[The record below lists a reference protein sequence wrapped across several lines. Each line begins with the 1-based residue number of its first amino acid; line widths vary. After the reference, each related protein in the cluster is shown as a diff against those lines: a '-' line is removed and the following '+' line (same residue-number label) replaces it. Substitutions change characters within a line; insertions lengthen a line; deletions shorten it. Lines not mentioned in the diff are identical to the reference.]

1 MVDFAGVTGIM
12 AVEEEV
18 MILGGIV
25 MAFFLI
31 LLLVI
36 RTAKRNDVP
45 RASYLS
51 GDTDPTMHGQGK
63 PRITELTNI
72 EGPVKE
78 PMPDSALDNE
88 AEKLAQQLSINGMPE
103 SPLDEGQN
111 KGQPISSS
119 VMSLSDDEEDFKV
132 FRRTTPA
139 KPKNQ
144 APLLETTPI
153 TDELR
158 LVEQS
163 MMSLKDMFRTGYITR
178 DVYVD
183 ETRMLYNQAKS
194 LADAHDTAK

>member
-1 MVDFAGVTGIM
+1 MDFAGVAGIM
-12 AVEEEV
+12 AAEQEV

-31 LLLVI
+31 LLLII

-63 PRITELTNI
+63 PRITELTHI

-78 PMPDSALDNE
+78 PMPDSAPDNE
-88 AEKLAQQLSINGMPE
+88 AEKLAQQLSIDGMPK

-111 KGQPISSS
+111 KGQSISSS
-119 VMSLSDDEEDFKV
+119 VMSLSDDEEGFKV

-194 LADAHDTAK
+194 LADAHDTA

>member
-1 MVDFAGVTGIM
+1 MDFAGVAGIM
-12 AVEEEV
+12 AAEQEV

-31 LLLVI
+31 LLLII

-45 RASYLS
+45 RTSQMS
-51 GDTDPTMHGQGK
+51 GDTDRTMHGQGK

-78 PMPDSALDNE
+78 PMPDSAPDNE
-88 AEKLAQQLSINGMPE
+88 AGKLAQQLSIDGMPK

-111 KGQPISSS
+111 KGQSISSS
-119 VMSLSDDEEDFKV
+119 VMSLSDDEEGFKV

-139 KPKNQ
+139 KPKIQ
-144 APLLETTPI
+144 APLHETTPI
-153 TDELR
+153 NDELR
-158 LVEQS
+158 LIEQS

-194 LADAHDTAK
+194 LADAHDTA

>member
-1 MVDFAGVTGIM
+1 MDFAGVAGIM
-12 AVEEEV
+12 AAEQEV

-31 LLLVI
+31 LLLII

-78 PMPDSALDNE
+78 PMPDSAPDNE
-88 AEKLAQQLSINGMPE
+88 AEKLAQQLSIDGMPK

-111 KGQPISSS
+111 KGQSISSS
-119 VMSLSDDEEDFKV
+119 VMSLSDDEEGFKV

-194 LADAHDTAK
+194 LADAHDMA

>member
-1 MVDFAGVTGIM
+1 MDFAGVAGIM
-12 AVEEEV
+12 AAEQEV

-31 LLLVI
+31 LLLII

-45 RASYLS
+45 RAPHMS

-63 PRITELTNI
+63 PRITELMNI

-119 VMSLSDDEEDFKV
+119 VMSLSDDEEGFKV

>member
-1 MVDFAGVTGIM
+1 MDFAGVAGIM
-12 AVEEEV
+12 AAEQEV

-31 LLLVI
+31 LLLII

-45 RASYLS
+45 RTSQMS
-51 GDTDPTMHGQGK
+51 GDTDRTMHGQGK

-78 PMPDSALDNE
+78 PMPDSAPDNE
-88 AEKLAQQLSINGMPE
+88 AEKLAQQLSIDGMPK

-111 KGQPISSS
+111 KGQSISSS
-119 VMSLSDDEEDFKV
+119 VMSLSDDEEGFKV

-144 APLLETTPI
+144 APLLETMPI

>member
-12 AVEEEV
+12 AAEQEV

-31 LLLVI
+31 LLLII

-45 RASYLS
+45 RASQMS
-51 GDTDPTMHGQGK
+51 GDTDRTMHGQGK

-78 PMPDSALDNE
+78 PMPDSAPDNE
-88 AEKLAQQLSINGMPE
+88 AEKLAQQLSINGMPK

-111 KGQPISSS
+111 KGQSISSS
-119 VMSLSDDEEDFKV
+119 AMSLSDDEEGFKV

-144 APLLETTPI
+144 ASLPETTPI

-158 LVEQS
+158 LIEQS

-194 LADAHDTAK
+194 LADAHETA

>member
-1 MVDFAGVTGIM
+1 MDFAGVAGIM
-12 AVEEEV
+12 AAEQEV

-31 LLLVI
+31 LLLII

-45 RASYLS
+45 RASHMS
-51 GDTDPTMHGQGK
+51 GDVDRTMHGQGNLSV
-63 PRITELTNI
+63 TELTNI

-78 PMPDSALDNE
+78 PMLDSAPDNE
-88 AEKLAQQLSINGMPE
+88 AEKLAQQLSIDGMPK

-111 KGQPISSS
+111 KGQSISSS
-119 VMSLSDDEEDFKV
+119 VMSLSDDEEGFKV

-144 APLLETTPI
+144 APLPETTPI

-158 LVEQS
+158 LIEQS

-194 LADAHDTAK
+194 LADAHDTA

>member
-1 MVDFAGVTGIM
+1 LDFAGFAGIM
-12 AVEEEV
+12 AAEQEV

-31 LLLVI
+31 LLLII

-45 RASYLS
+45 LASHMS

-78 PMPDSALDNE
+78 PMPDSAPDNE
-88 AEKLAQQLSINGMPE
+88 AEKLAQQLSIDGMPK

-111 KGQPISSS
+111 KGQSISSS
-119 VMSLSDDEEDFKV
+119 VMSLSDDEEGFKV

-144 APLLETTPI
+144 APLPETTPI

-158 LVEQS
+158 LIEQS

-194 LADAHDTAK
+194 LADAHDTA

>member
-1 MVDFAGVTGIM
+1 VDFAGVAGIM
-12 AVEEEV
+12 AAEQEV
-18 MILGGIV
+18 MILCSII

-31 LLLVI
+31 LLLII

-45 RASYLS
+45 RAPHMS
-51 GDTDPTMHGQGK
+51 GDVDRTMYGQGNLS
-63 PRITELTNI
+63 ITELTNI

-78 PMPDSALDNE
+78 PMPDSAPNNE
-88 AEKLAQQLSINGMPE
+88 AGKLAQKLSIDSIPN
-103 SPLDEGQN
+103 SPLGDGQN
-111 KGQPISSS
+111 KGQSIPSSS
-119 VMSLSDDEEDFKV
+119 MSMSDNEEGFKV

-144 APLLETTPI
+144 TTLPETKPI

-158 LVEQS
+158 LIEQS

-194 LADAHDTAK
+194 LADAHDTA

>member
-1 MVDFAGVTGIM
+1 MDFAGVAGIM
-12 AVEEEV
+12 AAEQEV

-31 LLLVI
+31 LLLII

-45 RASYLS
+45 RASQMS
-51 GDTDPTMHGQGK
+51 GDTDRTMHGQGK

-72 EGPVKE
+72 EGPIKE
-78 PMPDSALDNE
+78 PMPDSAPDNE
-88 AEKLAQQLSINGMPE
+88 AGKLAQQLSIDGMPK

-111 KGQPISSS
+111 KGQSISSS
-119 VMSLSDDEEDFKV
+119 VMSLSDDEEGFKV

-144 APLLETTPI
+144 APLPETTPI

-158 LVEQS
+158 LIEQS

-194 LADAHDTAK
+194 LADAHDTA

>member
-12 AVEEEV
+12 AAEQEV

-31 LLLVI
+31 LLLII

-63 PRITELTNI
+63 PRITELMNI

-78 PMPDSALDNE
+78 P
-88 AEKLAQQLSINGMPE
+88 MPE

-119 VMSLSDDEEDFKV
+119 VMSLSDDEEGFKV

-144 APLLETTPI
+144 ALLPETTPV

-158 LVEQS
+158 LIELS
-163 MMSLKDMFRTGYITR
+163 MISLKDMFRTGFITR

-194 LADAHDTAK
+194 LADAHDTA

>member
-1 MVDFAGVTGIM
+1 MDFTGVTGIM
-12 AVEEEV
+12 AAEQEV

-31 LLLVI
+31 LLLII
-36 RTAKRNDVP
+36 RTAKRNDAP
-45 RASYLS
+45 RAPHMS
-51 GDTDPTMHGQGK
+51 GDVDRTMHGQGNLS
-63 PRITELTNI
+63 ITELTNI

-78 PMPDSALDNE
+78 PMPDSAPDNE
-88 AEKLAQQLSINGMPE
+88 AEKLAQQLSIDGMPK

-111 KGQPISSS
+111 KGQSISSS
-119 VMSLSDDEEDFKV
+119 VMSLSDDEEGFKV

-144 APLLETTPI
+144 APLPETTPI

-158 LVEQS
+158 LIEQS

-194 LADAHDTAK
+194 LADAHDTA

>member
-1 MVDFAGVTGIM
+1 MDFAGVAGIM
-12 AVEEEV
+12 AAEQEV

-31 LLLVI
+31 LLLII

-45 RASYLS
+45 RASHMS
-51 GDTDPTMHGQGK
+51 GDTDPTMRGQGK

-78 PMPDSALDNE
+78 PMPDSAPDDE
-88 AEKLAQQLSINGMPE
+88 AEKLAQQLSIDGMPK

-111 KGQPISSS
+111 KGQSISSS
-119 VMSLSDDEEDFKV
+119 VMSLSDDEEGFKV

-144 APLLETTPI
+144 APLPETTPI

-158 LVEQS
+158 LIEQS
-163 MMSLKDMFRTGYITR
+163 MMSLKDMFRTGYVTR

-194 LADAHDTAK
+194 LADAHDTA

>member
-1 MVDFAGVTGIM
+1 MDFAGVAGIM
-12 AVEEEV
+12 AAEQEV

-31 LLLVI
+31 LLLII

-78 PMPDSALDNE
+78 PMPDSAPDNE
-88 AEKLAQQLSINGMPE
+88 AEKLAQQLSIDGMPK
-103 SPLDEGQN
+103 SPLDESQN
-111 KGQPISSS
+111 KGQSISSS
-119 VMSLSDDEEDFKV
+119 VMSLSDDEEGFKV

-144 APLLETTPI
+144 APLPETTPI

-158 LVEQS
+158 LIEQS

-194 LADAHDTAK
+194 LADAHDTA

>member
-1 MVDFAGVTGIM
+1 MDFAGVAGIM
-12 AVEEEV
+12 AAEQEV

-31 LLLVI
+31 LLLII

-78 PMPDSALDNE
+78 PMPDSAPDNE
-88 AEKLAQQLSINGMPE
+88 AEKLAQQLSIDGMPK

-111 KGQPISSS
+111 KGQSISSS
-119 VMSLSDDEEDFKV
+119 VMSLSDDEEGFKV

-144 APLLETTPI
+144 APLPETTPI

-158 LVEQS
+158 LIEQS

-194 LADAHDTAK
+194 LADAHDTA

>member
-1 MVDFAGVTGIM
+1 MDFAGVTGII
-12 AVEEEV
+12 AAEQEV
-18 MILGGIV
+18 MILGDIV

-31 LLLVI
+31 LLLII

-45 RASYLS
+45 RASHMS
-51 GDTDPTMHGQGK
+51 GDKDRTMHGQGK

-78 PMPDSALDNE
+78 PMPDSAPDNE
-88 AEKLAQQLSINGMPE
+88 AGKLAQQLSIDSTPK

-111 KGQPISSS
+111 KGQSISSS
-119 VMSLSDDEEDFKV
+119 VMSLSDDEEGFKV

-144 APLLETTPI
+144 APLPETTPI

-158 LVEQS
+158 LIEQS

-194 LADAHDTAK
+194 LADAHDTA

>member
-1 MVDFAGVTGIM
+1 MDFAGVAGIM
-12 AVEEEV
+12 AAEQEV

-31 LLLVI
+31 LLLII

-45 RASYLS
+45 RASNLS
-51 GDTDPTMHGQGK
+51 GDADPTMHGQGK

-194 LADAHDTAK
+194 LADAHETA

>member
-1 MVDFAGVTGIM
+1 VFTVDFAGFTGIM
-12 AVEEEV
+12 VAEQEV

-31 LLLVI
+31 LLLII
-36 RTAKRNDVP
+36 RTAKRNNVP
-45 RASYLS
+45 RTSQMS
-51 GDTDPTMHGQGK
+51 GDTDRTMHGQGK

-78 PMPDSALDNE
+78 PMPDSE
-88 AEKLAQQLSINGMPE
+88 AGKLAQRLSIDGMPK

-111 KGQPISSS
+111 KGQSISSS
-119 VMSLSDDEEDFKV
+119 VMSLSDDEEGFKV

-144 APLLETTPI
+144 ALLPETTPV

-158 LVEQS
+158 LIELS
-163 MMSLKDMFRTGYITR
+163 MISLKDMFRTGYITR

-194 LADAHDTAK
+194 LADAHDTA

>member
-1 MVDFAGVTGIM
+1 MDFAGVAGIM
-12 AVEEEV
+12 AAEQEV

-31 LLLVI
+31 LLLII
-36 RTAKRNDVP
+36 RSAKRNDVP

-63 PRITELTNI
+63 PRITELMNI
-72 EGPVKE
+72 EGPIKE
-78 PMPDSALDNE
+78 PTPDSALDNE

-119 VMSLSDDEEDFKV
+119 VMSLSDDEEGFKV

>member
-1 MVDFAGVTGIM
+1 MDFAGVAGIM
-12 AVEEEV
+12 AAEQEV
-18 MILGGIV
+18 MILCSII

-31 LLLVI
+31 LLLII

-45 RASYLS
+45 RAPHMS
-51 GDTDPTMHGQGK
+51 GDVDRTMHGQGNLS
-63 PRITELTNI
+63 ITELTNI

-78 PMPDSALDNE
+78 PMPDSTPDNE
-88 AEKLAQQLSINGMPE
+88 AGKLAQQLSIDSIPN
-103 SPLDEGQN
+103 SPLGDDQN
-111 KGQPISSS
+111 KGQSIPSSS
-119 VMSLSDDEEDFKV
+119 MSMSDNEEGFKV

-144 APLLETTPI
+144 TTLPKTKPI

-158 LVEQS
+158 LIEQS

-194 LADAHDTAK
+194 LADAHDTA

>member
-1 MVDFAGVTGIM
+1 MDFAGVAGIM
-12 AVEEEV
+12 AAEQEV

-31 LLLVI
+31 LLLII

-119 VMSLSDDEEDFKV
+119 VMSLSDDEEGFKV

-158 LVEQS
+158 LIEQS

>member
-1 MVDFAGVTGIM
+1 MDFAGFAGIM
-12 AVEEEV
+12 AAEQEV

-31 LLLVI
+31 LLLII

-45 RASYLS
+45 LASHMS

-78 PMPDSALDNE
+78 PMPDSAPDNE
-88 AEKLAQQLSINGMPE
+88 AEKLAQQLSIDGMPK

-111 KGQPISSS
+111 KGQSISSS
-119 VMSLSDDEEDFKV
+119 VMSLSDDEEGFKV

-144 APLLETTPI
+144 APLPETTPI

-158 LVEQS
+158 LIEQS

-194 LADAHDTAK
+194 LADAHDTA

>member
-1 MVDFAGVTGIM
+1 MDFAGFTGIM
-12 AVEEEV
+12 AAEQEV

-31 LLLVI
+31 LLLII

-45 RASYLS
+45 LASHMS

-78 PMPDSALDNE
+78 PMPDSAPDNE
-88 AEKLAQQLSINGMPE
+88 AEKLAQQLSIDGMPK

-111 KGQPISSS
+111 KGQSISSS
-119 VMSLSDDEEDFKV
+119 VMSLSDDEEGFKV

-144 APLLETTPI
+144 APLPETTPI

-158 LVEQS
+158 LIEQS

-194 LADAHDTAK
+194 LADAHDTA

>member
-1 MVDFAGVTGIM
+1 MDFAGVAGIM
-12 AVEEEV
+12 AAEQEV

-31 LLLVI
+31 LLLII

-45 RASYLS
+45 LASHMS

-78 PMPDSALDNE
+78 PMPDSAPDNE
-88 AEKLAQQLSINGMPE
+88 AEKLAQQLSIDGMPK

-111 KGQPISSS
+111 KGQSISSS
-119 VMSLSDDEEDFKV
+119 VMSLSDDEDGFKV

-139 KPKNQ
+139 KSKNQ
-144 APLLETTPI
+144 ALLPETTPV

-158 LVEQS
+158 LIELS
-163 MMSLKDMFRTGYITR
+163 MISLKDMFRTGYITR

-183 ETRMLYNQAKS
+183 ETRTLYNQAKS

>member
-1 MVDFAGVTGIM
+1 VDFAGVTGIM
-12 AVEEEV
+12 AAEQEV

-31 LLLVI
+31 LLLII

-45 RASYLS
+45 RTSQMS
-51 GDTDPTMHGQGK
+51 GDTDRTMHGQGK

-78 PMPDSALDNE
+78 PMPDSAPDNE
-88 AEKLAQQLSINGMPE
+88 AEKLAQQLSIDGMPK

-111 KGQPISSS
+111 KGQSISSS
-119 VMSLSDDEEDFKV
+119 VMSLSDDEEGFKV

-144 APLLETTPI
+144 APLPETTPI

-158 LVEQS
+158 LIEQS

-194 LADAHDTAK
+194 LADAHDTA

>member
-1 MVDFAGVTGIM
+1 MDFAGVAGIM
-12 AVEEEV
+12 AAEQEV

-31 LLLVI
+31 LLLII

-45 RASYLS
+45 RASHMS
-51 GDTDPTMHGQGK
+51 GDTDPKMHGQGK

-78 PMPDSALDNE
+78 PMPDNE
-88 AEKLAQQLSINGMPE
+88 AEKLAQQLSIDGMPK

-111 KGQPISSS
+111 KGQSISSS
-119 VMSLSDDEEDFKV
+119 VMSLSDDEEGFKL

-144 APLLETTPI
+144 APLPETTPI

-158 LVEQS
+158 LIEQS

-194 LADAHDTAK
+194 LADAHDTA

>member
-1 MVDFAGVTGIM
+1 
-12 AVEEEV
+12 

-31 LLLVI
+31 LLLII

-45 RASYLS
+45 RASHMS

-78 PMPDSALDNE
+78 PMPDSAPDNE
-88 AEKLAQQLSINGMPE
+88 AEKLAQQLSIDGMPK

-111 KGQPISSS
+111 KGQSISSS
-119 VMSLSDDEEDFKV
+119 VMSLSDDEEGFKV

-144 APLLETTPI
+144 APLPETTPI

-158 LVEQS
+158 LIEQS

-194 LADAHDTAK
+194 LADAHDTA

>member
-12 AVEEEV
+12 AAEQEV

-31 LLLVI
+31 LLLII

-45 RASYLS
+45 HASHMS

-78 PMPDSALDNE
+78 PMPDSAPDNE
-88 AEKLAQQLSINGMPE
+88 AEKLAQQLSIDGMPK

-111 KGQPISSS
+111 KGQSISSS
-119 VMSLSDDEEDFKV
+119 VMSLSDDEEGFKV

-144 APLLETTPI
+144 ASLPETTPI

-158 LVEQS
+158 LIEQS

-194 LADAHDTAK
+194 LADAHDTA

>member
-1 MVDFAGVTGIM
+1 MDFAGVAGIM
-12 AVEEEV
+12 AAEQEV

-31 LLLVI
+31 LLLII

-45 RASYLS
+45 RASHMS

-78 PMPDSALDNE
+78 PMPDNAPDNE
-88 AEKLAQQLSINGMPE
+88 AEKLAQQLSIDGMPK

-111 KGQPISSS
+111 KGQSISSS
-119 VMSLSDDEEDFKV
+119 VMSLSDDEEGFKV

-144 APLLETTPI
+144 APLPETTPI

-158 LVEQS
+158 LIEQS

-194 LADAHDTAK
+194 LADAHDTA

>member
-1 MVDFAGVTGIM
+1 MDFAGVTGIM
-12 AVEEEV
+12 AAEQEV

-31 LLLVI
+31 LLLII

-51 GDTDPTMHGQGK
+51 GDTDPTMHGQGN
-63 PRITELTNI
+63 PRIAELTNI

-78 PMPDSALDNE
+78 PMPDSAPDNR
-88 AEKLAQQLSINGMPE
+88 AGKLPLQLSIDGMPK

-111 KGQPISSS
+111 KGQSISSS
-119 VMSLSDDEEDFKV
+119 AMSLSDDEEGFKV

-144 APLLETTPI
+144 APLPETTPI

-194 LADAHDTAK
+194 LADVHDTA